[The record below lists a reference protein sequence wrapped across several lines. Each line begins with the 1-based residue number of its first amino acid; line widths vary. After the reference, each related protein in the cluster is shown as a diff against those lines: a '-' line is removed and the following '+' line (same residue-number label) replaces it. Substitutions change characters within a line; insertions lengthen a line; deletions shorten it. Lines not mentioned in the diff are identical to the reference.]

1 MIFSQSTDIVLF
13 FIMSIFFIIMLVL
26 FIKDI
31 YKQYKHY
38 KKKKEFKSL
47 TFDNY
52 QEIKDDSSKYVY
64 YIPYGVSHSLIQFIS
79 ETPHFIDAIDTV
91 TKKNRVLIEKYNSE
105 TDKEKISTYIN
116 IGIQLS
122 NIIANTGKILMNQCR
137 FYCVNSSASFQV
149 ICEPSL
155 IQQYCITADLVYEQ
169 FERIKAENID
179 TPEIKNTINHMYR
192 EFFDYFEQ
200 INSLV
205 KIIPNQKG
213 DHYND

>member
-38 KKKKEFKSL
+38 KTKKEFKSL

-64 YIPYGVSHSLIQFIS
+64 YVPYGVSHSLIQFIS

-91 TKKNRVLIEKYNSE
+91 TKKNRVLIEKYNNYIEPFVGGGAVVFGLLPENALINDILEFNYQISLQIL
-105 TDKEKISTYIN
+105 EK
-116 IGIQLS
+116 
-122 NIIANTGKILMNQCR
+122 
-137 FYCVNSSASFQV
+137 F
-149 ICEPSL
+149 
-155 IQQYCITADLVYEQ
+155 
-169 FERIKAENID
+169 
-179 TPEIKNTINHMYR
+179 
-192 EFFDYFEQ
+192 
-200 INSLV
+200 
-205 KIIPNQKG
+205 
-213 DHYND
+213 